1 MITLNNVTI
10 NFGGLVAVNNVSMNI
25 NKKAI
30 HGLIGPNGAG
40 KTTLF
45 NIISGVYKPVNGT
58 INFCGKRIDGLKP
71 YQINYDG
78 IARTYQNVNLFKG
91 MTCLENVMVGKHCRL
106 RSGLLSSI
114 VGMTAQRK
122 EEKKLVEESIELL
135 KIFDLDSKANELASN
150 LSYGDQK
157 ILEIVRALSSKPKLL
172 LLDEPAAGLNEK
184 EKHDLAK
191 LIEKIRSFDISILI
205 VEHDM
210 KLVMAVTD
218 YIHVLNFGE
227 KIAEGTPKD
236 IQENPIVIE
245 AYLGSD

>member
-1 MITLNNVTI
+1 M
-10 NFGGLVAVNNVSMNI
+10 
-25 NKKAI
+25 
-30 HGLIGPNGAG
+30 
-40 KTTLF
+40 
-45 NIISGVYKPVNGT
+45 
-58 INFCGKRIDGLKP
+58 
-71 YQINYDG
+71 
-78 IARTYQNVNLFKG
+78 
-91 MTCLENVMVGKHCRL
+91 
-106 RSGLLSSI
+106 
-114 VGMTAQRK
+114 
-122 EEKKLVEESIELL
+122 
-135 KIFDLDSKANELASN
+135 
-150 LSYGDQK
+150 
-157 ILEIVRALSSKPKLL
+157 SSKPKLL